1 MAILFYRNEDQLTM
15 VFVVNCRGFVVT
27 IIIIV
32 GVVIIV
38 QEIPIWQTAAVPPI
52 SSLEYN
58 GGGIN

>member
-1 MAILFYRNEDQLTM
+1 M
-15 VFVVNCRGFVVT
+15 VFVVNCRGFVST

-32 GVVIIV
+32 AVVIII